1 MNAADAARMSDPLL
15 NPHFRRRWAEARSV
29 VQPSGTSAAP
39 PALPPLEQAAT
50 DIHLAWRATRTSPE
64 TNR

>member
-15 NPHFRRRWAEARSV
+15 NPHFRRRWVEGRDPA
-29 VQPSGTSAAP
+29 QPSDASATP
-39 PALPPLEQAAT
+39 PATPPLEQAAT

-64 TNR
+64 TTR